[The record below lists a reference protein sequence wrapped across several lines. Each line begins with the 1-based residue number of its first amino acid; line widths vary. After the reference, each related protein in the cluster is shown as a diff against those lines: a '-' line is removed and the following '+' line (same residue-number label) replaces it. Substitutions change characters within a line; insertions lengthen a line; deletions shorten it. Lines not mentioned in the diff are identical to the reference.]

1 MYVGMN
7 RRRDKPCSMSIG
19 IPHVCGDEPRYMGY
33 SIAGTMVCPTYVGM
47 NRAVNVDRI
56 HCPCMP
62 HVGGDEPALPGVGG
76 VKV

>member
-1 MYVGMN
+1 MN
-7 RRRDKPCSMSIG
+7 RGGCKNRRSYESI
-19 IPHVCGDEPRYMGY
+19 PNVCGDEPRYMGY